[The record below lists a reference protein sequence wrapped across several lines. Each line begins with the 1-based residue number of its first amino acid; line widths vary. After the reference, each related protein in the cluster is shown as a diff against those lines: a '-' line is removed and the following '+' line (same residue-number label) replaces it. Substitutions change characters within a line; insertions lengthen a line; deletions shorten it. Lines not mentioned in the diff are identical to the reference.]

1 MKNKRYLIFIILVWI
16 VLIVPFAGMTFW
28 PTNTTS
34 ENTVLAEWPAIKNE
48 DGWNK
53 DYLSEMG
60 EYFEDHFAFRQYFV
74 TANAVIRSRTV
85 KSQATEQVVLG
96 TDGWLYYSGT
106 LDDYQG
112 RNLLSDRELFNIV
125 HNLSLIQEYVE
136 GQGSTFRLT
145 IAPNKN
151 SLYSGNMPYYYRKG
165 GTNNIAMLSSRL
177 LAAGIQYTNLFDA
190 FRSRDEVL
198 YFERD
203 SHWNNRGAVLAYNT
217 LMDSIGRE
225 HETYLNVPYEI
236 QKVHTGDIDEMLYP
250 LAAEPEEEY
259 FYDKQQS
266 FSYVNDVTDNMDEW
280 IETVNPDK
288 QGSILMFRDSFGESL
303 LPFVADEMGKGYF
316 SRLVPYNLTQIE
328 DLHPDYVVIEKVE
341 RNIKDFIEDVPIME
355 TSQAEAIFAPEAVTD
370 STIET
375 SKEGSYLLIKGSID
389 EKYIS
394 GDTEITVSV
403 RNNQTME
410 SRTYKTFYTKTEE
423 GDGNGYQLYIKGSSV
438 HAGQLHIN
446 TIVTNKGQSFIVAG
460 KDIQWN

>member
-1 MKNKRYLIFIILVWI
+1 MKNKKYLIFIILVWI
-16 VLIVPFAGMTFW
+16 VLMVPFAGMTFW
-28 PTNTTS
+28 PTNTTA
-34 ENTVLAEWPAIKNE
+34 ENTVLAEWPVIKNE
-48 DGWNK
+48 NGWNQN
-53 DYLSEMG
+53 YLSEMG

-74 TANAVIRSRTV
+74 TANALLRSKTI

-96 TDGWLYYSGT
+96 RNDWLYYSGT

-112 RNLLSDRELFNIV
+112 KNLMSDRELYNLV
-125 HNLSLIQEYVE
+125 HNVSLIQEYVE
-136 GQGSTFRLT
+136 AQGSTFRLT

-165 GTNNIAMLSSRL
+165 STNNISRLSSSFL
-177 LAAGIQYTNLFDA
+177 DAGIQYTNLYDA
-190 FRSRDEVL
+190 FLSQDEVL

-203 SHWNNRGAVLAYNT
+203 SHWNNRGAVLAYHT

-236 QKVHTGDIDEMLYP
+236 QKEHIGDIDEMLYP

-259 FYDKQQS
+259 FYDKQHR
-266 FSYVNDVTDNMDEW
+266 FTYVNDVTDNMDEW

-328 DLHPDYVVIEKVE
+328 ELHPEYVVIEKVE
-341 RNIKDFIEDVPIME
+341 RNLKDFIEDVPIME
-355 TSQAEAIFAPEAVTD
+355 MPQTEELFAPEAGTD

-375 SKEGSYLLIKGSID
+375 AKEGSYLMIKGSID
-389 EKYIS
+389 ERYIS
-394 GDTEITVSV
+394 GETEIAVSV
-403 RNNQTME
+403 RNNETMD
-410 SRTYKTFYTKTEE
+410 SRTYKAFYTRTEA

-438 HAGQLHIN
+438 PAGELHIN
-446 TIVTNKGQSFIVAG
+446 IIVTNEGQSFIVAG